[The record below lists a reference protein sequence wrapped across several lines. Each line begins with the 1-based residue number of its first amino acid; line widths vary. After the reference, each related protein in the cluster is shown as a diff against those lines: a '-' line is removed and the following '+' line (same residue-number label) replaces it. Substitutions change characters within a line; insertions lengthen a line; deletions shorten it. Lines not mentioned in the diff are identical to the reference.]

1 VPKVDA
7 LDLTGLEITRDEVDE
22 LLSVDVAFYKQ
33 EAKEIR
39 IYFDEN
45 VNDSMPKEIYD
56 QLDKFEKRLNETI
69 VDKDGLFKS
78 GK

>member
-1 VPKVDA
+1 MPKVDA